1 MGGLETL
8 TPDRRDEA
16 IAYLARAPYDNVYL
30 SWLIATGQI
39 ARGETLV
46 WRNDAGA
53 IAGVCYLGSQIV
65 AYADDDAAIDAFAQ
79 RSRRLR
85 EMRMIVGPRPGIERF
100 WAQAREWMPAPSAI
114 RASQPVYAL
123 ETAET
128 LAPFVT
134 RDGDVARATRDELD
148 EIWPE
153 SAIMTA
159 GELGGEPSRYSYEFR
174 NRTGRIIDAG
184 WWWRYRVGGRLAF
197 MCNVGSATA
206 RTAQIQGVWTPLGMR
221 GSGHATVG
229 LATICARLLD
239 EHPTLTLYVNDF
251 NVGAIALY
259 ERVGFVR
266 VGEFQTILF
275 L

>member
-1 MGGLETL
+1 MGRLEAL
-8 TPDRRDEA
+8 TPERRDEA
-16 IAYLARAPYDNVYL
+16 LAYLARAPYANVYV

-39 ARGETLV
+39 ARGETFV
-46 WRNDAGA
+46 WRDDGGV
-53 IAGVCYLGSQIV
+53 IRGVCYLGSQIV

-85 EMRMIVGPRPGIERF
+85 DMRMIVGPRPAIERF
-100 WAQAREWMPAPSAI
+100 WVQAREWMPTPSAI
-114 RASQPVYAL
+114 RARQPVYAL
-123 ETAET
+123 QTAET
-128 LAPFVT
+128 LAPIVT

-153 SAIMTA
+153 SATMTA
-159 GELGGEPSRYSYEFR
+159 GEIGGDPSSYANEFR
-174 NRTGRIIDAG
+174 SRTGRIIDAG
-184 WWWRYRVGGRLAF
+184 WWWRYRVDGRLAF

-206 RTAQIQGVWTPLGMR
+206 QTAQIQGVWTPPGMR
-221 GSGHATVG
+221 GAGHATVG

-239 EHPTLTLYVNDF
+239 GYPTLTLYVNDF
-251 NVGAIALY
+251 NVRAIALY